1 MILRCDGHF
10 SRSQIFDWLIT
21 AAMPKFQFEGP
32 PAKGKTEH
40 LMTKAN
46 SEDRFATHQIADR
59 FVGIRQRFRITRAV
73 RQKNAIR
80 IEREHL
86 FGCGC
91 GRENGDTESALPE
104 RSQNVAFHS
113 IIEGNNTTT
122 DWRKDLITVLQRP
135 FLAQLI
141 IRIPLKNIRRGYF
154 AHVIHPDDA
163 FAIDG
168 ALDGFFTRS
177 NLSGEAGFHRA
188 TRSEMPGAR
197 VYRCLARQEFPSAA
211 DNHLTILRLASCSG
225 FRLALR

>member
-59 FVGIRQRFRITRAV
+59 LVGIRQRLRITRAV

-80 IEREHL
+80 IE
-86 FGCGC
+86 
-91 GRENGDTESALPE
+91 
-104 RSQNVAFHS
+104 
-113 IIEGNNTTT
+113 
-122 DWRKDLITVLQRP
+122 
-135 FLAQLI
+135 
-141 IRIPLKNIRRGYF
+141 
-154 AHVIHPDDA
+154 
-163 FAIDG
+163 
-168 ALDGFFTRS
+168 
-177 NLSGEAGFHRA
+177 
-188 TRSEMPGAR
+188 
-197 VYRCLARQEFPSAA
+197 RQEFPSAA

>member
-59 FVGIRQRFRITRAV
+59 LVGIRQRLRITRAV

-91 GRENGDTESALPE
+91 GRESGDAESELQE
-104 RSQNVAFHS
+104 RSQTVAFHS
-113 IIEGNNTTT
+113 ILAGTDKTSAWSEG
-122 DWRKDLITVLQRP
+122 LITVLQRP

-141 IRIPLKNIRRGYF
+141 
-154 AHVIHPDDA
+154 
-163 FAIDG
+163 
-168 ALDGFFTRS
+168 
-177 NLSGEAGFHRA
+177 
-188 TRSEMPGAR
+188 
-197 VYRCLARQEFPSAA
+197 
-211 DNHLTILRLASCSG
+211 
-225 FRLALR
+225 

>member
-59 FVGIRQRFRITRAV
+59 LVGIRQRFRITRAV

-80 IEREHL
+80 SEREHL

-91 GRENGDTESALPE
+91 GREHGERGSALRG
-104 RSQNVAFHS
+104 RSQAVAYHS
-113 IIEGNNTTT
+113 
-122 DWRKDLITVLQRP
+122 L
-135 FLAQLI
+135 
-141 IRIPLKNIRRGYF
+141 
-154 AHVIHPDDA
+154 
-163 FAIDG
+163 IDG
-168 ALDGFFTRS
+168 PSTR
-177 NLSGEAGFHRA
+177 
-188 TRSEMPGAR
+188 
-197 VYRCLARQEFPSAA
+197 
-211 DNHLTILRLASCSG
+211 
-225 FRLALR
+225 